1 MRQKEEKY
9 FCEVLNHL
17 RKSQC
22 TEEDHKLFKSCIV
35 KKDSKEYDKK
45 IMHIFPFAG
54 AVEKQNILAYD
65 HSQGEKVIVKCKD
78 TPYGNSKEIELAKGL
93 AWVQTKQNYDNIN
106 GLSRL
111 IHVAVGSNY
120 AISSNVDTE
129 DGLTNGAIC
138 IMRYIDYRNT
148 PAHKVPSILWVE
160 FRF

>member
-1 MRQKEEKY
+1 MQ
-9 FCEVLNHL
+9 
-17 RKSQC
+17 
-22 TEEDHKLFKSCIV
+22 
-35 KKDSKEYDKK
+35 
-45 IMHIFPFAG
+45 G

-111 IHVAVGSNY
+111 IHVAVGCNY

-129 DGLTNGAIC
+129 DVLTNGAIC

-148 PAHKVPSILWVE
+148 PTHKVPSILWVE
-160 FRF
+160 FTDSTVGHKTRKERKYLYFQDISPSWTPICSHKT